1 MKLLKLSLNLILVLL
16 SFTALSQVSKS
27 SSEKKFSIGVAFS
40 PDYSFRRLHSTNEE
54 SDFLKDTRNQFES
67 AKFGYTTGLVAKY
80 RLNRSLALESGLKL
94 SDKGEN
100 YVMRKEDFVFVDGLS
115 TEEDP
120 AIPEKYKTNYH
131 FYYLGLPVKLNYIFL
146 ERKVNL
152 FVSAGF
158 STDFFLEGKQ
168 SSVFHFED
176 KVEESSFSMEGDF
189 KKITFTGLA
198 GFGMETQISR
208 MIHIQFEPIF
218 RYSFTPL
225 VDIPLKEY
233 LYSAGVNLTL
243 LFN

>member
-1 MKLLKLSLNLILVLL
+1 MKLLKPSLNLILVLL

-27 SSEKKFSIGVAFS
+27 SNEKKFSIGVAFS
-40 PDYSFRRLHSTNEE
+40 PDYSFRRLHSKNEE

-80 RLNRSLALESGLKL
+80 RLNRRLALESGLKL
-94 SDKGEN
+94 SDKGEK

-115 TEEDP
+115 IEDDP
-120 AIPEKYKTNYH
+120 SSPEKYKTNYH

-146 ERKVNL
+146 DRKVSL

-158 STDFFLEGKQ
+158 STDLFLEGKQ

-176 KVEESSFSMEGDF
+176 RTEESSFSMEGDYN
-189 KKITFTGLA
+189 KITFSGLA
-198 GFGMETQISR
+198 GVGMETQISER
-208 MIHIQFEPIF
+208 IHIRIEPIF

-225 VDIPLKEY
+225 IDIPLKEY
-233 LYSAGVNLTL
+233 LYSVGGNLTL
-243 LFN
+243 FYN